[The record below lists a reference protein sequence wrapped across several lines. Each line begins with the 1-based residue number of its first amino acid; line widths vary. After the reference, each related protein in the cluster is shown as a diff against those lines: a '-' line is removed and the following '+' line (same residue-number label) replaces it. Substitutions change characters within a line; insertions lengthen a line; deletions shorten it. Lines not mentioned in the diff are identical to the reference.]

1 MVESFPM
8 KLEMS
13 VWRLMLGILCSAMLQ
28 ATWPKGEEDGQKQLE
43 LDAWYILIF
52 FFLWDLNS
60 PDIFWKRSNMQ
71 SIQET
76 IALHIACFPVQI
88 LEGSD
93 SIMGYMTCCSQMS
106 EVRVWR
112 KVGKMHS
119 RVVTLVFMKLD
130 FNLFWQFLC
139 PRFKMLGRIPTGSGH
154 EGKKVHKRNRCFSK
168 KTY

>member
-1 MVESFPM
+1 MDKSNW
-8 KLEMS
+8 S
-13 VWRLMLGILCSAMLQ
+13 LMPGTSLS
-28 ATWPKGEEDGQKQLE
+28 
-43 LDAWYILIF
+43 

-106 EVRVWR
+106 EVRV
-112 KVGKMHS
+112 
-119 RVVTLVFMKLD
+119 
-130 FNLFWQFLC
+130 
-139 PRFKMLGRIPTGSGH
+139 
-154 EGKKVHKRNRCFSK
+154 
-168 KTY
+168 

>member
-13 VWRLMLGILCSAMLQ
+13 DDWCWGSCALLCYRPPDQKEKRMDKSNWSLMPGTSLS
-28 ATWPKGEEDGQKQLE
+28 
-43 LDAWYILIF
+43 